1 MRSSKILE
9 MINAGKIENLK
20 VQLQDEIFE
29 ETLKRK
35 PNAKK
40 RYAAMKIYFT
50 YVSSVRDALMKP
62 CMIEFQGKDYASFTN
77 SYSLVLTKESCGE
90 IEMFD
95 KDTGNYPDVT
105 RLINFDGVE
114 RELDFDKIFAEAKS
128 KGYKLKKSE
137 VAGNGYL
144 MYYEGTYYRLGLI
157 EASYGIINDGEKASV
172 FHTPGDYKSRLVINN
187 SLGVCLIM
195 PVNYE
200 MSPYDTTTIIEVEPE

>member
-9 MINAGKIENLK
+9 MIESGKIEDLK
-20 VQLQDEIFE
+20 AQLQDEIFE

-40 RYAAMKIYFT
+40 RYTAMKKYFT
-50 YVSSVRDALMKP
+50 YVSSVRDALTKP
-62 CMIEFQGKDYASFTN
+62 CVIEFQDKEYTSFTN

-95 KDTGNYPDVT
+95 NCNGAYPDVT
-105 RLINFDGVE
+105 RFIDFGGVE
-114 RELDFDKIFAEAKS
+114 QTLDFNKIFAEAKS

-137 VAGNGYL
+137 VTGNGYL
-144 MYYEGTYYRLGLI
+144 MLYEGTYYRLGLI
-157 EASYGIINDGEKASV
+157 DASYGIINDGEKASV
-172 FHTPGDYKSRLVINN
+172 FHVPGDYKSRLVINN

-200 MSPYDTTTIIEVEPE
+200 PSPYDTTTIIEVKPE